1 MILKPRIRAALCLLL
16 CAALLVPTALAA
28 PVPPEVTAES
38 MVLMEQSTGTILAE
52 KNSHAA
58 MPPASVTKIMSLLL
72 VMEALDKGMI
82 NLDTPVTVGPN
93 AKDKGG
99 SQIYLEVG
107 EIMCVQDLLKSVVVA
122 SANDATCALAEH
134 LAGSEEAFV
143 AQMNQRAQELGMA
156 DTHFVNCTGL
166 DAEGHVTSAYDIALM
181 SRELLKHPQIREY
194 TTIWMDTVRDGSF
207 GLSNTNK
214 LIRFYPGATGLKTG
228 FTSVAGYCIS
238 ATAQRDGME
247 LICAIMK
254 EATPDARTTTAK
266 AMLDYG
272 FANYA
277 LVSATADQVLLP
289 IPVTLGT
296 MAEVQPVLQAADGV
310 LLEKSEVAGLTR
322 ELVLPE
328 TLEAPIE
335 EGQQLGMLTLRG
347 SSGVL
352 REVSIVAG
360 HGVQRLT
367 VGDLFQQLLS
377 SALGCQVKS

>member
-1 MILKPRIRAALCLLL
+1 MKQRGKTVLCLLL
-16 CAALLVPTALAA
+16 CAALLVPGALAA
-28 PVPPEVTAES
+28 PAPPEVTAES
-38 MVLMEQSTGTILAE
+38 VVLMEKSTGTILAE
-52 KNSHAA
+52 KNSHEAR
-58 MPPASVTKIMSLLL
+58 PPASVTKIMSLLL
-72 VMEALDKGMI
+72 VMEALDKGVI
-82 NLDTPVTVGPN
+82 TLDTPVTVGPA
-93 AKDKGG
+93 AKEKGG

-107 EIMCVQDLLKSVVVA
+107 EVMPVRDLLKSVVVA

-181 SRELLKHPQIREY
+181 SRELLKHEQIKEY

-238 ATAQRDGME
+238 ATAERDGME

-254 EATPDARTTTAK
+254 EATSDARTVTAK

-289 IPVTLGT
+289 VPVTLGT
-296 MAEVQPVLQAADGV
+296 LPEVQPVLQAADAV
-310 LLEKSEVAGLTR
+310 LLEKGEAANLTR
-322 ELVLPE
+322 ELSLPE

-335 EGQQLGMLTLRG
+335 EGQQLGMLTLSG
-347 SSGVL
+347 SGGVL
-352 REVSIVAG
+352 REVPVVAG
-360 HGVQRLT
+360 HSVQRLT
-367 VGDLFQQLLS
+367 VGDLFRELLS
-377 SALGCQVKS
+377 AALGCGAES